1 MRRRLVVAVT
11 PLLVLLL
18 LGVLVPTAATIA
30 ERHTATLVSDRLAD
44 ASRFSVLALTALT
57 GGTALEADLA
67 RLRAELDEYAALYD
81 TGVWFLD
88 REQHVLHATGP
99 GHPGSPPEAALPRL
113 TGAMAGRLP
122 PLERT
127 VLPWDTAEE
136 IVVTPV
142 GRDSQVVAALVF
154 AVPTDTVRAR
164 ILRDWALLGGLF
176 ALVAALVIGAVGPM
190 TRWIL
195 RPVTDLERSAAAV
208 RSGDLGARAAPAGGP
223 PELRHLA
230 AGFNDMVE
238 AVHRTIDR
246 QQRFVADAAHQLRNP
261 IASARLSVEN
271 LAPHLSERDP
281 DARATYD
288 DAVDDLDRM
297 SSVVDGMLAATAL
310 RDRPAAVATVD
321 GALGRRAAAWSAA
334 ARGAGM
340 TFTADLADT
349 ATVVCEPTGGLAAV
363 VDELVAN
370 ACRLS
375 DGRTLTVHGARRP
388 EGGYRLVVADDGRGL
403 DPAERRRA
411 TERFWRSPR
420 DQNVPGTGLGLAIVA
435 QVLDDSGGTLD
446 LVPTPGGGLTAVV
459 AVPPAASSPPGGVR

>member
-18 LGVLVPTAATIA
+18 LGVLVPTAATVA

-67 RLRAELDEYAALYD
+67 RLRAELDEYADLYD

-99 GHPGSPPEAALPRL
+99 GHTGSPPDAALPRL

-127 VLPWDTAEE
+127 VWPWDTADE

-154 AVPTDTVRAR
+154 AVPTDTVRGE
-164 ILRDWALLGGLF
+164 ILCDWALLGGLF

-208 RSGDLGARAAPAGGP
+208 RAGDLGARAAPAGGP

-238 AVHRTIDR
+238 AVHRTIER

-310 RDRPAAVATVD
+310 RDRPAGTATVA
-321 GALGRRAAAWSAA
+321 GALGRRAEVW
-334 ARGAGM
+334 RGVADDAGLA
-340 TFTADLADT
+340 FTAELADT
-349 ATVVCEPTGGLAAV
+349 ATTVREPTGGLAAA

-375 DGRTLTVHGARRP
+375 AGRTLTVRGAATP
-388 EGGYRLVVADDGRGL
+388 DGGYRLAVADDGRGL
-403 DPAERRRA
+403 DPAGRRRA

-435 QVLDDSGGTLD
+435 QVLDDAGGALSLD
-446 LVPTPGGGLTAVV
+446 ATPGGGLTAVV
-459 AVPPAASSPPGGVR
+459 TVSPG